1 MKSKMGTIA
10 AMQACFRA
18 CGCRRSAACASR
30 PNVHTAAGPT
40 QGGAP
45 FGEDAAGVSGE
56 RQVPSG
62 SIGTIAVEPSDQV
75 DYISGRTRLFAIVG
89 HPIAQVR
96 SPEMITAELRARG
109 HDAILVP
116 LHVLPE
122 DFDACLPQLM
132 RVRNLGGLVFTIPY
146 KLRAC
151 ALADE
156 LGAQARVVGAINALA
171 NGDDGRWRG
180 DIFDGLGCVEAF
192 RRRGLAFSGKRVMLL
207 GAGGAGS
214 AIAAAIAF
222 ERPASL
228 RIFDID
234 GERARL
240 LAETVARANPRVAIA
255 AASPT
260 TRDVD
265 ILVNASPVGMLDDAR
280 LPLPITPFAAR
291 ACRVRC
297 NRQAGTHA
305 THHAGRAVRLHH
317 RVWPRDDARP
327 DRSDGGL
334 LLRCLNAACVPPFRR
349 PRKSVPTEKSES
361 LLQHL
366 RAPGAKVMERD
377 NESRWMN
384 RGFVTRADTDRIAAS
399 QGSTTPIRP

>member
-1 MKSKMGTIA
+1 
-10 AMQACFRA
+10 MQACVRA
-18 CGCRRSAACASR
+18 CGCYH
-30 PNVHTAAGPT
+30 V
-40 QGGAP
+40 
-45 FGEDAAGVSGE
+45 
-56 RQVPSG
+56 

-116 LHVLPE
+116 LHILPE

-192 RRRGLAFSGKRVMLL
+192 RRRGLAFAGKRVMLL

-214 AIAAAIAF
+214 AIAAAIGS

-240 LAETVARANPRVAIA
+240 LAGTVARANPRVAVTA
-255 AASPT
+255 AAPT

-280 LPLPITPFAAR
+280 LPLPISDLPRELVVFDAIVKPERTPLIALAEQFGCTTVYGREMMRGQIAR
-291 ACRVRC
+291 MVDFFY
-297 NRQAGTHA
+297 
-305 THHAGRAVRLHH
+305 AV
-317 RVWPRDDARP
+317 
-327 DRSDGGL
+327 
-334 LLRCLNAACVPPFRR
+334 
-349 PRKSVPTEKSES
+349 
-361 LLQHL
+361 
-366 RAPGAKVMERD
+366 
-377 NESRWMN
+377 
-384 RGFVTRADTDRIAAS
+384 
-399 QGSTTPIRP
+399 